1 MRAKCKRIT
10 AGSTRCQI
18 LRELMLNSSRRPC
31 SLEHQTAISPRR
43 TWHSST
49 TRLDWN
55 LEPDV
60 ILHWACN
67 LRWRSKNNELGA
79 GVASVEAYLKASEES
94 LAQMESNVKM
104 KRCYTLIFNAGQ
116 SLVENLTANQF
127 LLLVHNEKTGV
138 AECFMEFSEQV
149 RTNTVRDKVAE
160 LGAFCINVATFQK
173 NDGNFSAASALNR
186 VRDVVKSDGFVE
198 VVRGTCNAKLMKK
211 ADELATIEAEKRRQT
226 AGKEF
231 DEKTAAAIKLS
242 LEETKESMSQVQEN
256 MATVKETVVEQAQM
270 ASATK
275 DGLSRLAGITE
286 EVKETVVEHG
296 KGQTYTIR
304 RLNKERDELNAEVHL
319 QKDEI
324 IRLQEKH
331 RMDLKQKDAQHRVI
345 VKEKDSQHQA
355 IIKEKDTA
363 IKEKDDY
370 IRTLMQDVRAAN
382 SHVTALLVTLAKR
395 KKPDQ

>member
-1 MRAKCKRIT
+1 M
-10 AGSTRCQI
+10 
-18 LRELMLNSSRRPC
+18 P
-31 SLEHQTAISPRR
+31 
-43 TWHSST
+43 WF
-49 TRLDWN
+49 WN
-55 LEPDV
+55 IFKGRVTSAADCPMPWFWN
-60 ILHWACN
+60 IFKG
-67 LRWRSKNNELGA
+67 R
-79 GVASVEAYLKASEES
+79 VASVADSPMPWFRDIFKGRVASAADS
-94 LAQMESNVKM
+94 SMLWLQESNVKM

-116 SLVENLTANQF
+116 SLENVTANQF
-127 LLLVHNEKTGV
+127 LLLVHNEETGV

-198 VVRGTCNAKLMKK
+198 VVRGTCTARLMKK
-211 ADELATIEAEKRRQT
+211 ADELAAIEAEKLRQA

-256 MATVKETVVEQAQM
+256 MATVKDSETVVEQAQM

-304 RLNKERDELNAEVHL
+304 RLNKERDELNAEVHH

-331 RMDLKQKDAQHRVI
+331 SMDLKQKDAQYRVI
-345 VKEKDSQHQA
+345 VKEKDA
-355 IIKEKDTA
+355 VIKEKDTA
-363 IKEKDDY
+363 LKEKDTALKEKDAV
-370 IRTLMQDVRAAN
+370 IKKKDDVNRNLVQAVRAAD
-382 SHVTALLVTLAKR
+382 SRVIALLVTLAKR
-395 KKPDQ
+395 KEPDQ

>member
-1 MRAKCKRIT
+1 
-10 AGSTRCQI
+10 
-18 LRELMLNSSRRPC
+18 
-31 SLEHQTAISPRR
+31 
-43 TWHSST
+43 
-49 TRLDWN
+49 
-55 LEPDV
+55 
-60 ILHWACN
+60 
-67 LRWRSKNNELGA
+67 
-79 GVASVEAYLKASEES
+79 VASVEAYLKASEES